1 MTMHS
6 DNPPL
11 GTDIRA
17 VLARL
22 RRRIKAYVW
31 LEGLALALLWLG
43 ATFWIG
49 LAIDYL
55 PVLVGASEM
64 PRGARAIL
72 LALIAAMLVYVMYRW
87 IFRRA
92 FARMPD
98 HSMAVLLERRFGRF
112 HDALVTAVE
121 MDDRPD
127 HAEQFNPEMLAR
139 TRQEAEA
146 RTVDVRVRQVFRLAP
161 LIAKIAL
168 AAAVIAPIGLLYAV
182 NARAVE
188 TWVNRLYWLGNEP
201 WPRNTQ
207 IAVAGIQIQRT
218 TSTDGSVSVSDLLP
232 FDDSR
237 EIKIAKGTSVLLKVR
252 ADATKVIP
260 EYCTIY
266 YQTEEGDHAT
276 VTMQKLGRIRDNFQ
290 TYVCDSKPF
299 RGILSTIR
307 FDVRG
312 LDHRV
317 RDYRLTVVPSPII
330 VKTELSCTFPRYMV
344 DERLSLWLPRTVEL
358 ANGTQLPNGTHIEI
372 RVETNKDL
380 SRVEIRD
387 SQTDETTVLDIR
399 QTSAGLRHFEYQ
411 VERLNGN
418 LSLDVSLHDTDGVVS
433 DPPIRLFIAGVEDT
447 APVVKTTLRGIG
459 TAVTPD
465 VVIPATGEISDDYD
479 VDKSWFEVTVNDGAP
494 REYPFPLGELGRVTA
509 QLDFR
514 AERASEGAM
523 ELKPKDKIAVT
534 LIASDKCDLRPT
546 PNIGSGDRYQ
556 LDVVTPE
563 ELLAMLERKELGLR
577 RRLEQIIDEL
587 SETRDSLSRIKRPT
601 TDSQGTAPEDA
612 RQATEKGAEEAA
624 DPSLGETAEE
634 RTRSLRLLRT
644 QRSLVQSDKS
654 AQEVLGVAASIDD
667 IRDELINN
675 RVDTKDRESRLKA
688 QIADPLRR
696 IGETMFPELNHQL
709 KTVQQQLD
717 DPAASDQAVDLAV
730 EQADAILL
738 ELDKVLQKMLELES
752 FNELMNIVRS
762 LIEDQQE
769 IIEKTQEEQKKGA
782 LELLK

>member
-1 MTMHS
+1 MGLHT

-17 VLARL
+17 VLTRL

-31 LEGLALALLWLG
+31 IEGLALALLWLG
-43 ATFWIG
+43 ATFWVG

-72 LALIAAMLVYVMYRW
+72 LAVIAVMLAYVMYRW
-87 IFRRA
+87 IFRRV

-98 HSMAVLLERRFGRF
+98 HSMAVLLERRFGQF

-121 MDDRPD
+121 MDEHPD
-127 HAEQFNPEMLAR
+127 HAEQFNQEMLTL
-139 TRQEAEA
+139 TRQEAAA
-146 RTVDVRVRQVFRLAP
+146 RTVDVRVREVFRLTP
-161 LIAKIAL
+161 LIGKIAL
-168 AAAVIAPIGLLYAV
+168 AAAVIAPIGLFYVV
-182 NARAVE
+182 NAPAVQ
-188 TWVNRLYWLGNEP
+188 TWVNRLYLLRDQP

-207 IAVAGIQIQRT
+207 IGVAGIQIQRT
-218 TSTDGSVSVSDLLP
+218 TATDNAVSLTELIP
-232 FDDSR
+232 FDDNR
-237 EIKIAKGTSVLLKVR
+237 EIKVAKGTSVLLNVR

-276 VTMQKLGRIRDNFQ
+276 VNMQKLGRIRDNLQ

-330 VKTELSCTFPRYMV
+330 VNTQLDCTFPQYMV
-344 DERLSLWLPRTVEL
+344 NEQLSLWLPRTLDL
-358 ANGTQLPNGTHIEI
+358 ASGTQLPVGTHIMI
-372 RVETNKDL
+372 RAQTNKDL
-380 SRVEIRD
+380 SRVEIRNV
-387 SQTDETTVLDIR
+387 QTDEVTALDIR
-399 QTSAGLRHFEYQ
+399 PTSDGMRQFEYEVQ
-411 VERLNGN
+411 RLDGT
-418 LSLDVSLHDTDGVVS
+418 LSLDVSLRDTDSVVS
-433 DPPIRLFIAGVEDT
+433 DPPIRLHITGIADA

-465 VVIPATGEISDDYD
+465 VVIPATGEITDDYE

-494 REYPFPLGELGRVTA
+494 REYPFPLGDLGRVTA
-509 QLDFR
+509 ELDFR
-514 AERASEGAM
+514 DERASEGGIQ
-523 ELKPKDKIAVT
+523 LKPQDKLAVT
-534 LIASDKCDLRPT
+534 LIASDKCDLAAT
-546 PNIGSGDRYQ
+546 PNIGNGDRYQ
-556 LDVVTPE
+556 LDVVTPQ

-587 SETRDSLSRIKRPT
+587 SEMRDSLSRTKRAAADP
-601 TDSQGTAPEDA
+601 QGTAPEDA
-612 RQATEKGAEEAA
+612 RTESDNGGEDAA
-624 DPSLGETAEE
+624 DPALGDTAEE
-634 RTRSLRLLRT
+634 RARSLRQLRT

-654 AQEVLGVAASIDD
+654 AQEVLGVAASFDD
-667 IRDELINN
+667 IRHELINN
-675 RVDTKDRESRLKA
+675 RVDSKDRESRLKD

-696 IGETMFPELNHQL
+696 IGETMFPALNVQL
-709 KTVQQQLD
+709 KSLQQQLD

-730 EQADAILL
+730 EMADAVLL

-769 IIEKTQEEQKKGA
+769 IIEKTKEEQKKGA
-782 LELLK
+782 LDLLR